1 MLRHLRRRFRS
12 TRGEPLASFALRVT
26 AVSPYPEEPVDEEHY
41 RPSLIV
47 AAAPEPGDPALTPTQ
62 LAIGSLLFVEWANA
76 QRSDNA
82 LAVRLSAIIPHLHRA
97 VKHGHLGPA
106 RYAAHRAGQRDN
118 YFHHRD
124 AATYEL
130 ALHRDDDGLYVAVE
144 RRVLKGR
151 WDDDTTLFEAAT
163 IAPYE
168 ALLRLDA
175 PDGLILLDWL
185 DLAIERWV
193 TGGEARFP
201 VQSWSLDEQLPAP

>member
-12 TRGEPLASFALRVT
+12 TRGETLASFTLRVT

-47 AAAPEPGDPALTPTQ
+47 AATPEPGDPALTPTQ
-62 LAIGSLLFVEWANA
+62 LAIGSLLFVEWAHA

-82 LAVRLSAIIPHLHRA
+82 LAVRLGTIIPHLHRA
-97 VKHGHLGPA
+97 VKHGRLGPD

-118 YFHHRD
+118 YYHHRD
-124 AATYEL
+124 AATYET
-130 ALHRDDDGLYVAVE
+130 ALHRDDNGLYVAVE

-163 IAPYE
+163 VAPYE
-168 ALLRLDA
+168 AMLRLDS

-185 DLAIERWV
+185 ALAIDRWLADE
-193 TGGEARFP
+193 EAGLP
-201 VQSWSLDEQLPAP
+201 VQAWSLDERLSAP